1 MQYFNF
7 NLENPV
13 PKLVL
18 GNAFSSRVTGE
29 THMRNLFLSGLLA
42 LLLAPLS
49 SASAIAANLIAKVDI
64 STQTMVVSQNGVEK
78 YKWPVSTGRKGYST
92 PTGTYS
98 AQWLSRHHRSRKYN
112 NAPMPYA
119 VFYHR
124 GYAVHATYDTKRL
137 GRPASHGCVRLAP
150 ENAAKFFAL
159 VQQAGNKNTR
169 IVINY

>member
-1 MQYFNF
+1 
-7 NLENPV
+7 
-13 PKLVL
+13 
-18 GNAFSSRVTGE
+18 
-29 THMRNLFLSGLLA
+29 MRNLFLAGLLA
-42 LLLAPLS
+42 LSLMPFS
-49 SASAIAANLIAKVDI
+49 SASAFAAKLIASVDI
-64 STQTMVVSQNGVEK
+64 STQTMVVRQNGMVK

-92 PTGTYS
+92 PTGSYS
-98 AQWLSRHHRSRKYN
+98 AKWLSRHHRSRKYN

-159 VQQAGNKNTR
+159 VQQVGNSNTR
-169 IVINY
+169 IVINH

>member
-1 MQYFNF
+1 
-7 NLENPV
+7 
-13 PKLVL
+13 
-18 GNAFSSRVTGE
+18 
-29 THMRNLFLSGLLA
+29 MRNLILVGLLA
-42 LLLAPLS
+42 LSLLPFS
-49 SASAIAANLIAKVDI
+49 SASAFAAKLIAKVDI
-64 STQTMVVSQNGVEK
+64 SSQTMVVTHNGRVK

-92 PTGTYS
+92 PTGTWS

-137 GRPASHGCVRLAP
+137 GRVASHGCVRLAP

-159 VQQAGNKNTR
+159 VQKTGNKNTR
-169 IVINY
+169 IVINH

>member
-1 MQYFNF
+1 
-7 NLENPV
+7 
-13 PKLVL
+13 
-18 GNAFSSRVTGE
+18 
-29 THMRNLFLSGLLA
+29 MRNLFLAGLLA

-49 SASAIAANLIAKVDI
+49 SASVFAANLIAKVDI
-64 STQTMVVSQNGVEK
+64 STQTMVVSHNGRVK
-78 YKWPVSTGRKGYST
+78 YTWPVSTGRKGYST